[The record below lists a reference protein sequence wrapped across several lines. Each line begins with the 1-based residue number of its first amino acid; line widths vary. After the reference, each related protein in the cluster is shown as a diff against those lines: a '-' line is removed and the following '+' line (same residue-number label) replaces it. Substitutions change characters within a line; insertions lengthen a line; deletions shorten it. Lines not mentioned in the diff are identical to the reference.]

1 MLIENSRMSEAGA
14 SKTPSGGY
22 GLYMYSR
29 VYRLTHCCIVVALS
43 LGWNGNS
50 TEAKFNS
57 IGTYL
62 FIDGKGKCVFLN
74 LTKGVS
80 NDKSKNLTKAIG
92 K

>member
-22 GLYMYSR
+22 QLYMYPR
-29 VYRLTHCCIVVALS
+29 VYRLTHCCIVVALC

-57 IGTYL
+57 RDTFLLLEVLGEVCLLRFYQR
-62 FIDGKGKCVFLN
+62 CV
-74 LTKGVS
+74 
-80 NDKSKNLTKAIG
+80 
-92 K
+92 